1 MSKQTTIK
9 NNTNPT
15 ALKLPKL
22 AFKKLFRVRSASKD
36 KQNNHGNNM
45 NSCVGRESYRDRVK
59 DCGREDV
66 EDRQKYRS
74 NSLKMS
80 KNSSKKSLNR
90 KGSTDNSS
98 Q

>member
-36 KQNNHGNNM
+36 KQDNYGNNM
-45 NSCVGRESYRDRVK
+45 NSCVGRESYRGRVEESR
-59 DCGREDV
+59 REDG
-66 EDRQKYRS
+66 EERQKYRS
-74 NSLKMS
+74 SSLKMS
-80 KNSSKKSLNR
+80 KDSSRKSLNR

>member
-36 KQNNHGNNM
+36 KQDNYGNNM
-45 NSCVGRESYRDRVK
+45 NSCVGRENYREMV
-59 DCGREDV
+59 EDNGKEDG

-74 NSLKMS
+74 SSLKMS